1 VDKSSLSPDDVS
13 ALIDHLLKSKDPA
26 TVGLRKILKGK
37 RDAVED
43 FPLHPL
49 SYEEFHVP
57 GRTKDPFS
65 NDEKRIIELEK
76 AVQSL
81 ETKLAKDKENAR
93 TAVAAAFA
101 QGVKEGRASGEA
113 EGRKKAQADFDGQV
127 KALADR
133 IAATLGEIESSKKKI
148 YANAHSILLKLCFQ
162 LTKKIINA
170 ECSANPDI
178 VLEVIKKSLSY
189 IADRERIVI
198 RVSPLDLE
206 AVSAK
211 KDVWLPIGEG
221 AESIRVEGDERVEKG
236 GCIVESNSGVADARL
251 GVQLEELAV
260 FVEKIWESVT
270 ASPEPS
276 Q

>member
-1 VDKSSLSPDDVS
+1 MDKSSLSPDDVS